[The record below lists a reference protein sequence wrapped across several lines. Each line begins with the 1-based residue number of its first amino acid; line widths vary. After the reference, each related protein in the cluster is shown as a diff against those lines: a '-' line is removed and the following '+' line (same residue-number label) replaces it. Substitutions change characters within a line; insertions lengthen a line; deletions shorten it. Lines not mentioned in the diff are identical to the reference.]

1 MDDPWPGYRPQEATA
16 DRSGHFVFPDVPQ
29 ASVELSASL
38 DEFLKTIY
46 GAVRPG
52 LPGTPI
58 RLSAGEH
65 LHTTL
70 RLFRGATITGAVL
83 DPSGNVAPG
92 ITVNAFRLTPLFDE
106 EYVMGPDWG
115 HDKTDATGNF
125 RIPNLPPGRYGV
137 CGYREQRD
145 GSRASIQRLES
156 GGSVLES
163 SPCFRDALDADSA
176 ERLDLDLGD

>member
-1 MDDPWPGYRPQEATA
+1 MKARLGLIVVAILIGDVRHGHSQLQPVEPAPMPKGSATIDGVVLTQEGRPAAGATVALKWLPDGSMDDPWPGYRPQETTA

-92 ITVNAFRLTPLFDE
+92 IT
-106 EYVMGPDWG
+106 
-115 HDKTDATGNF
+115 
-125 RIPNLPPGRYGV
+125 
-137 CGYREQRD
+137 
-145 GSRASIQRLES
+145 
-156 GGSVLES
+156 
-163 SPCFRDALDADSA
+163 
-176 ERLDLDLGD
+176 